1 MSIPHRTI
9 YRARRGGRLVPL
21 AKSITPALR
30 AFPPRK
36 INYARS
42 AGVPSSQNQLR
53 PLCGRSLHLHLWRGG
68 GRQAG
73 GEVKRVRGEVKRVG
87 GEVKRAGGE
96 VKRAG
101 DEVKI
106 YKNEKRPKLNSFDH
120 FLKKTREK

>member
-1 MSIPHRTI
+1 MSIP
-9 YRARRGGRLVPL
+9 
-21 AKSITPALR
+21 
-30 AFPPRK
+30 PR
-36 INYARS
+36 
-42 AGVPSSQNQLR
+42 
-53 PLCGRSLHLHLWRGG
+53 HLWRGG

-73 GEVKRVRGEVKRVG
+73 GEVKRAGD
-87 GEVKRAGGE
+87 EVKRAGGE

>member
-1 MSIPHRTI
+1 MSIPIAKSMT
-9 YRARRGGRLVPL
+9 PL
-21 AKSITPALR
+21 AKSMTPAE
-30 AFPPRK
+30 
-36 INYARS
+36 
-42 AGVPSSQNQLR
+42 AGVFFPSKNLSHLPPADVYTPSPFMER
-53 PLCGRSLHLHLWRGG
+53 GWPTGR
-68 GRQAG
+68 
-73 GEVKRVRGEVKRVG
+73 

>member
-1 MSIPHRTI
+1 ME
-9 YRARRGGRLVPL
+9 RGWPTGR
-21 AKSITPALR
+21 
-30 AFPPRK
+30 
-36 INYARS
+36 
-42 AGVPSSQNQLR
+42 
-53 PLCGRSLHLHLWRGG
+53 
-68 GRQAG
+68 
-73 GEVKRVRGEVKRVG
+73 

>member
-1 MSIPHRTI
+1 MAI
-9 YRARRGGRLVPL
+9 
-21 AKSITPALR
+21 
-30 AFPPRK
+30 PPR
-36 INYARS
+36 
-42 AGVPSSQNQLR
+42 
-53 PLCGRSLHLHLWRGG
+53 HLWRGG
-68 GRQAG
+68 GRRA
-73 GEVKRVRGEVKRVG
+73 G